1 MKIVHLLGWY
11 FPDSVG
17 GTEVY
22 VDGLCRR
29 LKEAG
34 HEVRIAAPDARRSAP
49 EQYEHHGVPVFRYP
63 ITDQPTRDEAYHRVA
78 MRGTG
83 HLFRWLAEERPDILH
98 VHSIKTGVGLPE
110 FREAHRLGI
119 RIIAT
124 CHLPSL
130 GYLCRTGELMEGGAH
145 PCDGIVWPAKCA
157 ACSLTHVG
165 LPSLPSRLAGAI
177 PPRLGETL
185 RMLPGKVGTVL
196 GMSAL
201 VVEYQKMQRE
211 LFEIVER
218 FVVLNETA
226 YRMLVADG
234 SPADKLTI
242 NRLGV
247 SQSDL
252 VRKPGPGTRPTTR
265 PVHFGYAGRLHRSK
279 GLVEVAHAVRIIP
292 RDVEFRLDIR
302 APILDADAH
311 SLAEELRRIVGDD
324 RRVRFE
330 AAVSSRD
337 IPGVMADL
345 DALLSP
351 SLWFENGPTIALE
364 AMAVGTPV
372 IASRVGNLAELI
384 EDGVNGRLLKAGDVR
399 ELSAALVEAASSPAS
414 TIDVWRRALAPVRT
428 MDEIARDYMTIYA
441 A

>member
-22 VDGLCRR
+22 VEGLCRR

-34 HEVRIAAPDARRSAP
+34 HEVLVAAPDPHRTAP
-49 EQYEHHGVPVFRYP
+49 EEYAYHGVPVFRYP
-63 ITDQPTRDEAYHRVA
+63 ITDHPTRDESYHRVSL
-78 MRGTG
+78 RGTE
-83 HLFRWLAEERPDILH
+83 HLFRWLADQRPDILH

-119 RIIAT
+119 RVIAT

-130 GYLCRTGELMEGGAH
+130 GYLCRTGELMEGGKH
-145 PCDGIVWPAKCA
+145 PCDGIVWPSKCA

-165 LPSLPSRLAGAI
+165 LPPLASRIAGAI
-177 PPRLGETL
+177 PPPLGEIL
-185 RMLPGKVGTVL
+185 RVFPGKVGTVL

-211 LFEIVER
+211 LFQIVER

-234 SPADKLTI
+234 APAGKLVI

-247 SQSDL
+247 SQTEIAP
-252 VRKPGPGTRPTTR
+252 KPGPDVQPTRT
-265 PVHFGYAGRLHRSK
+265 PVRFGFAGRLHPAK
-279 GLVEVAHAVRIIP
+279 GLTQMVRAVLAIP
-292 RDVEFRLDIR
+292 RDVDLRLDIR
-302 APILDADAH
+302 APILDAGARAM
-311 SLAEELRRIVGDD
+311 AEDLRRLAADD
-324 RRVRFE
+324 PRIHFE
-330 AAVSSRD
+330 PAVSSSE
-337 IPGVMADL
+337 ILPVLAEL
-345 DALLSP
+345 DVLLSP

-372 IASRVGNLAELI
+372 IGSRVGNLAEII
-384 EDGVNGRLLKAGDVR
+384 EDHVTGRLVEAGSVP
-399 ELSAALVEAASSPAS
+399 ELSAALLEAATNPAS
-414 TIDVWRRALAPVRT
+414 TIDRWRRALPPVRT
-428 MDEIARDYMTIYA
+428 MDDIARDYMTMYA

>member
-22 VDGLCRR
+22 VEGLCRR
-29 LKEAG
+29 LKDAG
-34 HEVRIAAPDARRSAP
+34 HDVLIAAPDPHRSAP
-49 EQYEHHGVPVFRYP
+49 EQYAHHGVPVFRYP
-63 ITDQPTRDEAYHRVA
+63 ITDQPTRGEAYHRVA
-78 MRGTG
+78 MPGSE
-83 HLFRWLAEERPDILH
+83 HLFRWLADERPDILH

-110 FREAHRLGI
+110 FREARRLGI
-119 RIIAT
+119 RVIAT

-130 GYLCRTGELMEGGAH
+130 GYLCRTGELMEGGTH
-145 PCDGIVWPAKCA
+145 PCDGIVVPAKCA

-165 LPSLPSRLAGAI
+165 LPPLPSRLAGAI
-177 PPRLGETL
+177 PPRLGTAL
-185 RMLPGKVGTVL
+185 RVLPGRIGTVL

-201 VVEYQKMQRE
+201 VVEYQQMQRE

-234 SPADKLTI
+234 SPAEKLSI
-242 NRLGV
+242 NRLGL
-247 SQSDL
+247 SQRD
-252 VRKPGPGTRPTTR
+252 VRRKPGPDARPTTR
-265 PVHFGYAGRLHRSK
+265 PVRFGYAGRLHPAK
-279 GLVEVAHAVRIIP
+279 GVVQMARAAIAIP
-292 RDVEFRLDIR
+292 RVVDFRLDIR
-302 APILDADAH
+302 APMLDAGA
-311 SLAEELRRIVGDD
+311 STLAADLRRIVGDD
-324 RRVRFE
+324 PRVRFE
-330 AAVSSRD
+330 PAVSSTD
-337 IPGVMADL
+337 IPAVLTEL

-364 AMAVGTPV
+364 AMAVGTPI

-384 EDGVNGRLLKAGDVR
+384 EDGVNGRLVEAGDVA
-399 ELSAALVEAASSPAS
+399 ELSAALLEAATSPS
-414 TIDVWRRALAPVRT
+414 TTIDVWRRALPPVRT
-428 MDEIARDYMTIYA
+428 MDDIARDYMKMYA

>member
-22 VDGLCRR
+22 VEGLCRR
-29 LKEAG
+29 LQDAG
-34 HEVRIAAPDARRSAP
+34 YEVLIAAPDPRRSAP
-49 EQYEHHGVPVFRYP
+49 ELYDYHGVPVFRYP
-63 ITDQPTRDEAYHRVA
+63 ITDRPTRDEAYHRVA
-78 MRGTG
+78 MSGSA
-83 HLFRWLAEERPDILH
+83 HLFRWLADERPDILH

-119 RIIAT
+119 RVIAT

-130 GYLCRTGELMEGGAH
+130 GYLCRTGELMEGGKH
-145 PCDGIVWPAKCA
+145 PCDGVVSPGKCA

-165 LPSLPSRLAGAI
+165 LAPLPSRIAGSI
-177 PPRLGETL
+177 PPWLGESL
-185 RMLPGKVGTVL
+185 RTAPGKAGTVL

-226 YRMLVADG
+226 YRMLLADG
-234 SPADKLTI
+234 SPADKLAV
-242 NRLGV
+242 NRLGL
-247 SQSDL
+247 SQSG
-252 VRKPGPGTRPTTR
+252 VRRKPGPDRQPTRT
-265 PVHFGYAGRLHRSK
+265 PVRFGFAGRLHAAK
-279 GLVEVAHAVRIIP
+279 GLVQIVRAVLAIP
-292 RDVEFRLDIR
+292 RDVEFQVDIR
-302 APILDADAH
+302 APVLDSDARMME
-311 SLAEELRRIVGDD
+311 AELRLLSREDA
-324 RRVRFE
+324 RVRF
-330 AAVSSRD
+330 APAVSSSE
-337 IPGVMADL
+337 IPTVLTEL

-372 IASRVGNLAELI
+372 IATRVGNLAELI
-384 EDGVNGRLLKAGDVR
+384 VDGVNGRLVEAGDVAQ
-399 ELSAALVEAASSPAS
+399 LAAALLEAATSPS
-414 TIDVWRRALAPVRT
+414 TTIDVWRAALAPVRT
-428 MDEIARDYMTIYA
+428 MDDIARDYMTMYA